1 MNRNNLRNRKMQTLT
16 KFRGVDYA
24 SSPVD
29 VKPYR
34 ATDAANF
41 ILRDDILRKRH
52 GFEQLLHV
60 IPELLQ
66 GDSNGEASGGEWETK
81 FQSVGGVWQYNSTTL
96 IIQAMYLNSSSFYK
110 VIMQRSIGGL
120 LTLKS
125 VAPIAELLKNATKP
139 GSAFLVNDKLY
150 IACGDYLVFD
160 GETLKSVA
168 TEALTNPDAAYVPT
182 TTINIPRYG
191 DEATGD
197 EYTSYEP
204 INALTPWRRNVL
216 KNAPFCTTST
226 EYLEKKTIYKLDDQ
240 AETAIEN
247 AKITPFVRVEF
258 SNGTSEDF
266 KLSYSEII
274 EHTYIR
280 PIWYYYEDDDDKG
293 DKDFIMLEGNIL
305 TFSFFTKD
313 WSDATVSIYFRTSK
327 GSSDTE
333 TYTKI
338 SDSTR
343 ALTSCNIGTLF
354 GVGGSNDRIFLG
366 GSTEMPNICYYS
378 ANSISTQANPTYFPV
393 DNTIVC
399 GVNESP
405 ITAFLRVSDGTMAVF
420 KSASMPGD
428 VGVYY
433 VSGNAVSTTDNAGVT
448 LWQEFFSVKAGAIEQ
463 SGVTVKNVVNFDGD
477 PLFVSKDGVFA
488 IELSANVAS
497 AERYARARS
506 RTINPR
512 LRAADISKFT
522 TFAYNG
528 KLYVSV
534 GGEEKEVYVADSR
547 YQYTMSGDESG
558 GFNYEWFRF
567 TGVDA
572 WHWFTLG
579 GELYFIDSQG
589 WICKFTD
596 KYEDVYTTTG
606 GECSIFKSDGSQYVS
621 YNTSAKTLLEQAAY
635 IEIDGQALEI
645 GELTVKETEEGSVN
659 CWKLPAYAKLENGPI
674 IAKIH
679 VPIKAYW
686 KSAITALDGSAY
698 RKNLWSM
705 SITTMPTLHGR
716 VDFGYKTRM
725 NEVGT
730 LQAEGAN
737 AFSFADID
745 FSMFSF
751 DCGDFINSYRQC
763 VFERGFVYIQLMFS
777 SDSIGDCA
785 VNEISIE
792 YSITTKNIGVG

>member
-1 MNRNNLRNRKMQTLT
+1 MQTLT

-66 GDSNGEASGGEWETK
+66 GDSNGEASGGKWETK

-96 IIQAMYLNSSSFYK
+96 IVQAMYLNSSSFYK

-120 LTLKS
+120 ITLKS

-139 GSAFLVNDKLY
+139 GSAFLVDDKLY

-191 DEATGD
+191 DDATGD
-197 EYTSYEP
+197 EYTSYES
-204 INALTPWRRNVL
+204 INALTPWRRNIL
-216 KNAPFCTTST
+216 KNPPDK
-226 EYLEKKTIYKLDDQ
+226 LEDTQLYSLDSI
-240 AETAIEN
+240 AESASEN
-247 AKITPFVRVEF
+247 ATVKPFLKVEF
-258 SNGTSEDF
+258 PNGTT
-266 KLSYSEII
+266 K
-274 EHTYIR
+274 TYTLE
-280 PIWYYYEDDDDKG
+280 PSSVATHGYYYPVWNYCKDDG
-293 DKDFIMLEGNIL
+293 DGGFKNDITLNGKSLAFKWFRE
-305 TFSFFTKD
+305 D
-313 WSDATVSIYFRTSK
+313 WSNATVSIYFRTEK
-327 GSSDTE
+327 AANDTE
-333 TYTKI
+333 SYTKI
-338 SDSTR
+338 SKSTR

-354 GVGGSNDRIFLG
+354 GVGGSSDRIFLG
-366 GSTEMPNICYYS
+366 GSTETPNICYYS
-378 ANSISTQANPTYFPV
+378 ASSISTQANPTYFPV

-596 KYEDVYTTTG
+596 KYEDVYTTAD

-621 YNTSAKTLLEQAAY
+621 YNASAKTLLEQAAY

-659 CWKLPAYAKLENGPI
+659 CWKLPAYAKHENGPI

-751 DCGDFINSYRQC
+751 DCGDFINSYRQR